1 MKETKKRYIVFMQD
15 EWNNNFLLGDKYK
28 SLDEALPDVNDWLK
42 TYGIKVDK
50 IEEYISTFG
59 SCFDT
64 ELEGKDEEFIM
75 IRGFIIEE

>member
-1 MKETKKRYIVFMQD
+1 MQD
-15 EWNNNFLLGDKYK
+15 EWNNNYLLGDKYK

-50 IEEYISTFG
+50 IEEYSSTFG
-59 SCFDT
+59 YCFDT